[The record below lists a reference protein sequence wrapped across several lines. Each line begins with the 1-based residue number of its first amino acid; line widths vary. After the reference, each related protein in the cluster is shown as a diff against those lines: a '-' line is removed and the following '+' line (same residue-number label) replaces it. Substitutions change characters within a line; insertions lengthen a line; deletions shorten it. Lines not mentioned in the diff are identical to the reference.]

1 MKVVKENPP
10 SMKNKNPI
18 KNSGRP
24 SDIKPRRRARG
35 MRNAVAPMPIQGDA
49 ALFLNEAG
57 IGEYPAAPILKKK
70 GVFLKNRGACLAKCR
85 LNRPI
90 GWLALNALVFILFFG
105 IGFYAA
111 RACHNPMVSVV
122 MPTYNRADFLPRAIE
137 SVLNQTYRD
146 FEFIIIDDGSE
157 DNSWELLKTYAQKDH
172 RIRLLKNKKNRG
184 ISYARNRGN
193 AAARGKYIMIMDSD
207 DISMPQRMEK
217 HVAFMQVHPDVVLS
231 TSLRKSLQGD
241 MEDQPP
247 MSRYEPSLLFHI
259 TIGHGEWVLRRA
271 FLNKFSIRY
280 DETQIVAEDYD
291 YLRQILINHGK
302 IGYLDEILYLRR
314 HHKTNSNEYYRLQK
328 VNEQMNSF
336 RFLLNYGVPED
347 MILRNDMCE
356 IYEYVAEANK
366 TKKYLN
372 QESLDRVV
380 EVCRKQNM

>member
-57 IGEYPAAPILKKK
+57 VGEYPAATILKKK

-146 FEFIIIDDGSE
+146 FEFIIVDDGSTDE
-157 DNSWELLKTYAQKDH
+157 TALLLKTYVQKDK
-172 RIRLLKNKKNRG
+172 RIRVLTNATNRG

-193 AAARGKYIMIMDSD
+193 ATARGKYIMIMDSD
-207 DISMPQRMEK
+207 DISMPQRMERQ
-217 HVAFMQVHPDVVLS
+217 VAFMQAHPEFAVS
-231 TSLRKSLQGD
+231 TSWRVKIGD
-241 MEDQPP
+241 EHKQHRSVRFMEPH
-247 MSRYEPSLLFHI
+247 LLFGMYA
-259 TIGHGEWVLRRA
+259 GHGEWMLRRS
-271 FLNKFSIRY
+271 FLTAHGIVY
-280 DETQIVAEDYD
+280 DESRLSSEDYD
-291 YLRQILINHGK
+291 YLRQILTCGGK
-302 IGYLDEILYLRR
+302 IGYIDEALYLRR
-314 HHKTNSNEYYRLQK
+314 VHRTNPDAYYRAQRANA
-328 VNEQMNSF
+328 VDTSNT
-336 RFLLNYGVPED
+336 FLRQYGVPED
-347 MILRNDMCE
+347 MIERRRFCE
-356 IYEYVAEANK
+356 VLAFVVQANK
-366 TKKYLN
+366 QKQFLT
-372 QESLDRVV
+372 QERLEEALRIC
-380 EVCRKQNM
+380 EKNGN